1 MSDAAP
7 KPEKFVFATDFFDV
21 AMMDGLASPAAPVAR
36 LPRNIQEARDEGL
49 KEGLAQGRAE
59 GDAILQQELGALR
72 QQVAS
77 LTQQLGEQYM
87 AWELALSNMALS
99 LVRVTLHR
107 FLGHA
112 AAHYS
117 DQMLEQALR
126 GLLNLLTQGEPLVLR
141 VHPQARGY
149 HEKLGLPQASIGQL
163 AFRIVPDDKL
173 GPTDVVIEW
182 PGGGLESKLADHMV
196 ALDALL
202 AQAGADTSQPTPP
215 LPTASNLQAPPEP
228 SPLETAAASTKS
240 RAAELL
246 GDDEL
251 VDALK

>member
-1 MSDAAP
+1 MSDAP
-7 KPEKFVFATDFFDV
+7 KPEKFIFATDFFDV
-21 AMMDGLASPAAPVAR
+21 AMMDGLATPAVAAPR
-36 LPRNIQEARDEGL
+36 LPRSLQEARDEGL

-59 GDAILQQELGALR
+59 GEAILQQELTALR
-72 QQVAS
+72 QQVAN
-77 LTQQLGEQYM
+77 LTQQLSTQYVQ
-87 AWELALSNMALS
+87 WELSLTNMALS
-99 LVRVTLHR
+99 LVRVTLHKL
-107 FLGHA
+107 LGHA

-117 DQMLEQALR
+117 DQVLEQHLR
-126 GLLNLLTQGEPLVLR
+126 GLLNLLTQGEPLTLR

-149 HEKLGLPQASIGQL
+149 HEKLALPQASIGQL

-182 PGGGLESKLADHMV
+182 PGGGLESKLADHMA

-202 AQAGADTSQPTPP
+202 AQAGADTSVPTPP
-215 LPTASNLQAPPEP
+215 LPASSTLQAPPEP
-228 SPLETAAASTKS
+228 SPLEAAAASTKS

>member
-1 MSDAAP
+1 MSSEL
-7 KPEKFVFATDFFDV
+7 KPEKYVFATDFFDV
-21 AMMDGLASPAAPVAR
+21 AMMDGLASAAPAAPR
-36 LPRNIQEARDEGL
+36 LPRNLQEARDEGL

-59 GDAILQQELGALR
+59 GEAILQQELTALKA
-72 QQVAS
+72 QVAA
-77 LTQQLGEQYM
+77 LTSQLSGQYA
-87 AWELALSNMALS
+87 AWELSLTNMALS
-99 LVRVTLHR
+99 LIRATLHR
-107 FLGHA
+107 LIGHA

-117 DQMLEQALR
+117 DQVLEQHLR
-126 GLLNLLTQGEPLVLR
+126 NLLKQLTQGEPLTLR

-163 AFRIVPDDKL
+163 AFRIVADDKL

-182 PGGGLESKLADHMV
+182 PGGGLESKLAEHM
-196 ALDALL
+196 ANLDALL
-202 AQAGADTSQPTPP
+202 AQAGADTSLETPG
-215 LPTASNLQAPPEP
+215 LPANSTLQAPPEP
-228 SPLETAAASTKS
+228 SPLEAAAATTKS

>member
-1 MSDAAP
+1 MDNPAP

-21 AMMDGLASPAAPVAR
+21 AMMDGLANATPAQRIPK
-36 LPRNIQEARDEGL
+36 NIQEAHAEGL
-49 KEGLAQGRAE
+49 REGLAKGRAE
-59 GDAILQQELGALR
+59 GEAILQQELTTLR
-72 QQVAS
+72 QQVAN
-77 LTQQLGEQYM
+77 LTQQLSGQYS
-87 AWELALSNMALS
+87 AWELSITNMALS
-99 LVRVTLHR
+99 LLRVTLHKL
-107 FLGHA
+107 LGHA

-117 DQMLEQALR
+117 DQMLEQHLR
-126 GLLNLLTQGEPLVLR
+126 GLLNQLTQGEPLTLR

-149 HEKLGLPQASIGQL
+149 HEKLALPQASIGQL

-182 PGGGLESKLADHMV
+182 PGGGLESKLADHL
-196 ALDALL
+196 ANLDALL
-202 AQAGADTSQPTPP
+202 AQAGADTSLPVPP
-215 LPTASNLQAPPEP
+215 VPAASTLQGPPET
-228 SPLETAAASTKS
+228 SPLEAAAASTKS